1 MGDWQQYLERFAWAL
16 LIGLGVT
23 LALSITGK
31 VFPPLFNRGDTMA
44 IVGTM
49 LSKLIAVTAED
60 GLRFLGMRRM
70 RQRYSL
76 VSSALV
82 VAIFIALAENI
93 LQFGRVSAGLA
104 DAGQSIEPGIL
115 MAVFIAIGAARLLWH
130 FTLCR
135 YYVVFADNRAWSG
148 VVFLFV
154 LHVLANS
161 VLALL
166 PFYTASLKDALYWAC
181 ALLLVAA
188 SLAYGA
194 CRIWPGLSRG

>member
-1 MGDWQQYLERFAWAL
+1 M
-16 LIGLGVT
+16 T
-23 LALSITGK
+23 LAITGK
-31 VFPPLFNRGDTMA
+31 VFPPLFNRSDTMA
-44 IVGTM
+44 IVGIV
-49 LSKLIAVTAED
+49 LSKLFAVSAED

-93 LQFGRVSAGLA
+93 LQFGRVSTGLA
-104 DAGQSIEPGIL
+104 VAGQSIEPGMLI
-115 MAVFIAIGAARLLWH
+115 VIFIAIGVARLLWH

-166 PFYTASLKDALYWAC
+166 PFYTASLEDAFYWAC
-181 ALLLVAA
+181 VLFLVAA

-194 CRIWPGLSRG
+194 CRNWPSLSRG

>member
-1 MGDWQQYLERFAWAL
+1 MRDWRQYLEGFAWAL
-16 LIGLGVT
+16 LIGFGVT
-23 LALSITGK
+23 LAVAITGK
-31 VFPPLFNRGDTMA
+31 VFPPLFNRSDTLA
-44 IVGTM
+44 IVGIV
-49 LSKLIAVTAED
+49 LSKLIAVSAED

-104 DAGQSIEPGIL
+104 DAGQSIEPGMLI
-115 MAVFIAIGAARLLWH
+115 VIFIAIGAARLLWH

-135 YYVVFADNRAWSG
+135 YYIVFADSRAWSG

-154 LHVLANS
+154 LHVVANAIF
-161 VLALL
+161 ALL
-166 PFYTASLKDALYWAC
+166 PFYTATLRDALYWAC
-181 ALLLVAA
+181 ALFLVAA

-194 CRIWPGLSRG
+194 CRNWPGLSRG